1 MYIKD
6 EIKKMT
12 NEEYLRG
19 TNCNVTKSSIYK
31 LMMNIKNTGLNNVKK
46 IMIDIEFLNLN
57 KEYRIVGDNS
67 M

>member
-12 NEEYLRG
+12 KEEYLMG
-19 TNCNVTKSSIYK
+19 TNCNAAKSSIYK

-46 IMIDIEFLNLN
+46 L
-57 KEYRIVGDNS
+57 
-67 M
+67 

>member
-12 NEEYLRG
+12 NEEYLMG
-19 TNCNVTKSSIYK
+19 TNCNAAKSSIYK

-46 IMIDIEFLNLN
+46 L
-57 KEYRIVGDNS
+57 
-67 M
+67 